1 MPAILVG
8 ADDQQ
13 RLTMLALDALQR
25 VPDVATE
32 LLAEMERAE
41 VVNAVPAS
49 VVQMGSRVTFVADDG
64 RERSVVLVYP
74 GQADIGVGR
83 ISILTPI
90 GTALIGLIGG
100 PVHHLDD
107 ARWPSAPPHRA
118 ARGSRYADLRRLA
131 CLQGIRSPAMPA
143 KRYCSRSS

>member
-1 MPAILVG
+1 MIDTRIFPEMPAILVG

-90 GTALIGLIGG
+90 GTALIGLSEGQSITWTTRDG
-100 PVHHLDD
+100 
-107 ARWPSAPPHRA
+107 RR
-118 ARGSRYADLRRLA
+118 RRLTVQRVEA
-131 CLQGIRSPAMPA
+131 GMPISA
-143 KRYCSRSS
+143 A

>member
-1 MPAILVG
+1 MIDTRIFPEMPAILVG

-25 VPDVATE
+25 VPDVAIE

-41 VVNAVPAS
+41 VVNAVPSS

-90 GTALIGLIGG
+90 GTALIGLSEGQSITWTTRDG
-100 PVHHLDD
+100 
-107 ARWPSAPPHRA
+107 RR
-118 ARGSRYADLRRLA
+118 RRLTVQRVEA
-131 CLQGIRSPAMPA
+131 DMPISA
-143 KRYCSRSS
+143 A

>member
-1 MPAILVG
+1 MIDTRIFPEMPALLVG

-13 RLTMLALDALQR
+13 RLTTLALDALQR
-25 VPDVATE
+25 VPDVAAE

-41 VVNAVPAS
+41 VMTAVPSS

-74 GQADIGVGR
+74 GQADIGAGR

-90 GTALIGLIGG
+90 GTALIGLSEGQSIAWTTRDG
-100 PVHHLDD
+100 
-107 ARWPSAPPHRA
+107 RR
-118 ARGSRYADLRRLA
+118 RRLTVQRVEA
-131 CLQGIRSPAMPA
+131 DTPIPAA
-143 KRYCSRSS
+143 

>member
-1 MPAILVG
+1 MNDTRIFPEMPAILVG
-8 ADDQQ
+8 ANDQQ

-41 VVNAVPAS
+41 VVNAVPSS

-64 RERSVVLVYP
+64 QERSVVLVYP

-90 GTALIGLIGG
+90 GTALIGLSEGQSIAWTTRDG
-100 PVHHLDD
+100 
-107 ARWPSAPPHRA
+107 RR
-118 ARGSRYADLRRLA
+118 RRLTVLRVEA
-131 CLQGIRSPAMPA
+131 DMPISA
-143 KRYCSRSS
+143 A

>member
-1 MPAILVG
+1 MIDTRIFPEMPAILVG

-32 LLAEMERAE
+32 LLAEMERAQ

-90 GTALIGLIGG
+90 GTALIGLSEGQSITWTTRDG
-100 PVHHLDD
+100 
-107 ARWPSAPPHRA
+107 RR
-118 ARGSRYADLRRLA
+118 RRLTVQRVEA
-131 CLQGIRSPAMPA
+131 GMPISA
-143 KRYCSRSS
+143 A

>member
-1 MPAILVG
+1 MIDTRIFPEMPAILVG

-90 GTALIGLIGG
+90 GTALISLSEGQSITWTTRDG
-100 PVHHLDD
+100 
-107 ARWPSAPPHRA
+107 RR
-118 ARGSRYADLRRLA
+118 RRLTVQRVEA
-131 CLQGIRSPAMPA
+131 GMPISA
-143 KRYCSRSS
+143 A

>member
-1 MPAILVG
+1 MIDTRIFPEMPAILVG

-90 GTALIGLIGG
+90 GTALIGLSEGQSITWTTRDG
-100 PVHHLDD
+100 
-107 ARWPSAPPHRA
+107 RR
-118 ARGSRYADLRRLA
+118 RRLTVQRVEA
-131 CLQGIRSPAMPA
+131 GMAISAA
-143 KRYCSRSS
+143 

>member
-1 MPAILVG
+1 MIDTRLFPEMPAILVG

-41 VVNAVPAS
+41 VVHAVPSS

-90 GTALIGLIGG
+90 GTALIGLSEGQSITWTTRDG
-100 PVHHLDD
+100 
-107 ARWPSAPPHRA
+107 RR
-118 ARGSRYADLRRLA
+118 RRLTVQRVEA
-131 CLQGIRSPAMPA
+131 DMPISA
-143 KRYCSRSS
+143 A

>member
-1 MPAILVG
+1 MNDIRTFPEMPAILVG

-25 VPDVATE
+25 APDVATE

-41 VVNAVPAS
+41 VVNAVPSS

-64 RERSVVLVYP
+64 QERSVVLVYP
-74 GQADIGVGR
+74 GQADIGAGR

-90 GTALIGLIGG
+90 GTALIGLSEGQSIAWTTRDG
-100 PVHHLDD
+100 
-107 ARWPSAPPHRA
+107 RR
-118 ARGSRYADLRRLA
+118 RRLA
-131 CLQGIRSPAMPA
+131 VLRVEADMPA
-143 KRYCSRSS
+143 SVA

>member
-1 MPAILVG
+1 MIDTRIFPEMPALLVG

-13 RLTMLALDALQR
+13 RLTTLALDALQR
-25 VPDVATE
+25 VPDVAAE

-41 VVNAVPAS
+41 VMTAVPSS

-74 GQADIGVGR
+74 GQADIGAGR

-90 GTALIGLIGG
+90 GTALIGLSEGQSI
-100 PVHHLDD
+100 
-107 ARWPSAPPHRA
+107 A
-118 ARGSRYADLRRLA
+118 
-131 CLQGIRSPAMPA
+131 
-143 KRYCSRSS
+143 

>member
-1 MPAILVG
+1 MIDTRPFPEMPAILVG
-8 ADDQQ
+8 ADEQQ

-41 VVNAVPAS
+41 VVNAVPSS

-90 GTALIGLIGG
+90 GTALIGLSEGQSITWTTRDG
-100 PVHHLDD
+100 
-107 ARWPSAPPHRA
+107 RR
-118 ARGSRYADLRRLA
+118 RRLTVQRVEA
-131 CLQGIRSPAMPA
+131 DMPISA
-143 KRYCSRSS
+143 A

>member
-1 MPAILVG
+1 MIDTRIFPEMPAILVG

-74 GQADIGVGR
+74 GQADIGMGR

-90 GTALIGLIGG
+90 GTALIGLSEGQSITWTTRDG
-100 PVHHLDD
+100 
-107 ARWPSAPPHRA
+107 RR
-118 ARGSRYADLRRLA
+118 RRLTVQRVEA
-131 CLQGIRSPAMPA
+131 GMPISA
-143 KRYCSRSS
+143 A

>member
-1 MPAILVG
+1 MIDTRIFPEMPAILVG

-41 VVNAVPAS
+41 VVNAVPSS

-90 GTALIGLIGG
+90 GTALIGLSEGQSITWTTRDG
-100 PVHHLDD
+100 
-107 ARWPSAPPHRA
+107 RR
-118 ARGSRYADLRRLA
+118 RRLTVQRVEA
-131 CLQGIRSPAMPA
+131 DMPISA
-143 KRYCSRSS
+143 A